1 MDERRLKRETE
12 RVVQKVLRHVQSYET
27 IGKKE
32 FEAILDTVIEHVH
45 RNTGLS
51 LQVIGQK
58 TQTVLRDFPHE
69 YGQLSEEARSW
80 EAILAYLYTKY
91 LRELGVLEVQ

>member
-1 MDERRLKRETE
+1 MDERRLKRENE
-12 RVVQKVLRHVQSYET
+12 RVVQKVLRRVKGYET

-32 FEAILDTVIEHVH
+32 FEAILDTVLEHVH

-51 LQVIGQK
+51 IQVIAQK
-58 TQTVLRDFPHE
+58 TETVIRDFPHE
-69 YGQLSEEARSW
+69 YGQLSEDARSW

-91 LRELGVLEVQ
+91 LRALGVLEC